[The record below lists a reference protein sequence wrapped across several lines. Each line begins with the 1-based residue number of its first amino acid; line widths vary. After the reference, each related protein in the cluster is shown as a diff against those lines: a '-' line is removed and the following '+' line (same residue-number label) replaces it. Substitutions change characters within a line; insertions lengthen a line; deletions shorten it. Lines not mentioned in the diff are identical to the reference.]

1 MPTTITALTP
11 VDLDPINAALIALT
25 GRVDE
30 LTARVDALTTV
41 PDPRVLLG
49 YGFPVTANILPPN
62 LPPGYIGP
70 RFNWAGMKT
79 LGLNT
84 AMWWPGSITELEFA
98 KSLGIK
104 VIVDGVWAHGQYSA
118 SRSTSVS
125 PTLDMLATR
134 PDLWSSIAAFLLHDE
149 PDVQDAERPSAF
161 VMASRNAAVHTALP
175 GVPTLIVFGRP
186 WQNTPQPQTS
196 WVASDYL
203 PHCDWVGCDRYL
215 YSSTN
220 PTQAMLDTVADAQRV
235 VNVAGGRPVL
245 FILPISPQQG
255 RPQPTSQW
263 LRDTGRAI
271 LQVGGIQHLGGYSA
285 DLGLPQTLLDAFP
298 GITDVWA
305 KA

>member
-25 GRVDE
+25 DRIDK
-30 LTARVDALTTV
+30 LTDRVDALTAK

-49 YGFPVTANILPPN
+49 YGFPVTVNITPPN

-70 RFNWAGMKT
+70 RPNWMAMKA

-84 AMWWPGSITELEFA
+84 TMWWPGSITELEFA

-118 SRSTSVS
+118 SRSSSVGT
-125 PTLDMLATR
+125 TLDMLATR

-149 PDVQDAERPSAF
+149 PDVQDAERPSPGVIAT
-161 VMASRNAAVHTALP
+161 RNSSVHTMLP
-175 GVPTLIVFGRP
+175 GVQTLIVFGRP
-186 WQNTPQPQTS
+186 WQNTPQSVTPY
-196 WVASDYL
+196 VATDYL

-220 PTQAMLDTVADAQRV
+220 PTQAMLDTVADARRV

-271 LQVGGIQHLGGYSA
+271 LQAGGIQHLGGYSA

-298 GITDVWA
+298 SITDAWA
-305 KA
+305 TA